1 MLEPLLPNVQ
11 TNLQQSLDSEPKES
25 RVVVL
30 VKVGTTATANIG
42 MSIARLG
49 YKVVV
54 IDADIGLKNLDLL
67 LLRESYFIYS
77 NGRF

>member
-1 MLEPLLPNVQ
+1 
-11 TNLQQSLDSEPKES
+11 
-25 RVVVL
+25 
-30 VKVGTTATANIG
+30 

-67 LLRESYFIYS
+67 LGLENRILYTVMVFEGSVA
-77 NGRF
+77 